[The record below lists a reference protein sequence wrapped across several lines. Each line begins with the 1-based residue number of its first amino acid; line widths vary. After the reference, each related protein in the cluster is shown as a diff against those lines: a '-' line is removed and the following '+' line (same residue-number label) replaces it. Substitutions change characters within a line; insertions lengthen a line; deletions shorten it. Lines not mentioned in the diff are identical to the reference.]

1 MQRLLVCT
9 VVAADYAAV
18 AALTLAGCTG
28 IVAGSVA
35 VVAALAFVGVAWV
48 RRRQR
53 RMRLIEGDSTATVPV
68 LSTEASL
75 PHMLHRSNGS
85 DYASLPPGPQSSSR
99 AATAATRPNER
110 TALI

>member
-1 MQRLLVCT
+1 MCT

-28 IVAGSVA
+28 IVAGSAA

-85 DYASLPPGPQSSSR
+85 DYAALPGPQSSSR